1 MPTDWTELDYVE
13 NVTSP
18 QPGLVNEG
26 NGEDVISRVKELEE
40 ALARHHAR
48 VLNEPVPET
57 LMDVI
62 TKFDASPPKLG

>member
-62 TKFDASPPKLG
+62 TKFEASPPKLG